1 MALGKLTEY
10 CLNCSLTKW
19 TITIKLWTPKPLVQ
33 FFAHPMIQWCSV
45 HAVKTTVFCTIY
57 FITFQIKM
65 RTFFA
70 LILSLSEW
78 KMSQKVKVKWD
89 KERMIV
95 EFGDGPKSK
104 RSRVQEFKIKRL
116 LKHSLDWVCPKF
128 LDIRASFS

>member
-1 MALGKLTEY
+1 MALGKLTEN

-33 FFAHPMIQWCSV
+33 FFAHSMLQWCSV
-45 HAVKTTVFCTIY
+45 HAVKTTVFCTMY
-57 FITFQIKM
+57 FITFHIKM
-65 RTFFA
+65 RTFFC
-70 LILSLSEW
+70 SHLSEW

-95 EFGDGPKSK
+95 EFWDGPKSK